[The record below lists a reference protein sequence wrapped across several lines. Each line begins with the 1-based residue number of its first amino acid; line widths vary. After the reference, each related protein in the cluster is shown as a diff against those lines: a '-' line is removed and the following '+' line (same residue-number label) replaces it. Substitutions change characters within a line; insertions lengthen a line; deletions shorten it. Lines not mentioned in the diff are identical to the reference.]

1 VSVREQGSPLWHDIE
16 CGAYAADLPL
26 WRKLARDA
34 CGERGCDL
42 LELGCGTGRVS
53 LALAGRKRHISAIDV
68 DPELV
73 TVLRG
78 RAAERGVPVEAA
90 VADARSFELGRRFDL
105 VLAPMQ
111 LVQLLAD
118 ERERL
123 AMLRCVAAHLH
134 AGAAVALA
142 LLEVEEEWSAALEQA
157 PLPDMREVDGWVY
170 ASRPVA
176 VRRVRSGAAIEL
188 DRVRQAISPRG
199 EVRQTLSRVR
209 LEIVTPER
217 LEHEGRRAGLVPQ
230 RRRRV
235 RPTADHVGS
244 CVVIMKADA

>member
-1 VSVREQGSPLWHDIE
+1 VNVREQERSVWHEVE

-26 WRKLARDA
+26 WRRLAREA
-34 CGERGCDL
+34 AREGACDL

-53 LALAGRKRHISAIDV
+53 LALAGRGRNVSAIDV

-73 TVLRG
+73 TVLRR
-78 RAAERGVPVEAA
+78 RAAERDAPIEAA

-111 LVQLLAD
+111 LVQLLVG
-118 ERERL
+118 ERERR
-123 AMLRCVAAHLH
+123 AMLRCVAAHLRP
-134 AGAAVALA
+134 GAQVALA
-142 LLEVEEEWSAALEQA
+142 LLALEDEWSSAPEQA
-157 PLPDMREVDGWVY
+157 PLPDIREVDGWVY

-188 DRVRQAISPRG
+188 DRIRQTISPRG
-199 EVRQTLSRVR
+199 DIEETLSRVR

-217 LEHEGRRAGLVPQ
+217 LEQEGLRAGLVPQ
-230 RRRRV
+230 PRRHV

-244 CVVIMKADA
+244 CVVILKAHA

>member
-1 VSVREQGSPLWHDIE
+1 VNVREQERSVWHEVE
-16 CGAYAADLPL
+16 CAAYAADLPL
-26 WRKLARDA
+26 WRRLAREA
-34 CGERGCDL
+34 CRERAADL

-53 LALAGRKRHISAIDV
+53 LALAGRSRHVTAIDV

-73 TVLRG
+73 TALRR
-78 RAAERGVPVEAA
+78 RADERGARVEAV

-111 LVQLLAD
+111 IVQLLVG

-123 AMLRCVAAHLH
+123 AMLRCVAAHLRP
-134 AGAAVALA
+134 GAQVALA
-142 LLEVEEEWSAALEQA
+142 LLALEDEWSAAPDQA
-157 PLPDMREVDGWVY
+157 PLPDIREIDGWVY

-188 DRVRQAISPRG
+188 DRIRQTISPRG
-199 EVRQTLSRVR
+199 EVEESLSRVR

-217 LEHEGRRAGLVPQ
+217 LEREGRRAGLVPQ
-230 RRRRV
+230 PRRHV
-235 RPTADHVGS
+235 PPTADHVGS
-244 CVVIMKADA
+244 CVVVLKADA

>member
-1 VSVREQGSPLWHDIE
+1 VNVREQERSVWHDVE

-26 WRKLARDA
+26 WRRLAREA
-34 CGERGCDL
+34 CRERACDL

-53 LALAGRKRHISAIDV
+53 LALARRGRHVSAIDV

-73 TVLRG
+73 AALRG
-78 RAAERGVPVEAA
+78 RAAERGVAVEAT

-111 LVQLLAD
+111 LVQLLRG

-123 AMLRCVAAHLH
+123 AMLRCVAEHLRP
-134 AGAAVALA
+134 GAPVALA
-142 LLEVEEEWSAALEQA
+142 LLALEEEWSAAPEQA
-157 PLPDMREVDGWVY
+157 PVPDMREVDGWVY

-188 DRVRQAISPRG
+188 DRVRQAVSPRG
-199 EVRQTLSRVR
+199 DVEETLSRVR
-209 LEIVTPER
+209 LEIVTPDQ
-217 LEHEGRRAGLVPQ
+217 LEQEGRRAGLVPQ
-230 RRRRV
+230 PRRRV
-235 RPTADHVGS
+235 PPTSDHVGS
-244 CVVIMKADA
+244 CVVILGADA